1 MQLKSIVFLPE
12 AHVVFTDAE
21 IALLVE
27 CSTHHHDA
35 ACQEASQVGVLHGIQ
50 TRAKHSS
57 GLPYPLSCS
66 DLDLL
71 SKVLEAGE
79 QLSLEKAKTAMALK
93 AEIRRTYLRLNE
105 NTAEPKTFD

>member
-1 MQLKSIVFLPE
+1 MPE

-27 CSTHHHDA
+27 CSAHHYDA
-35 ACQEASQVGVLHGIQ
+35 ACKEASQVGGFLHGIQ

-66 DLDLL
+66 ELDLL

-93 AEIRRTYLRLNE
+93 VEIRHTYLRVNE